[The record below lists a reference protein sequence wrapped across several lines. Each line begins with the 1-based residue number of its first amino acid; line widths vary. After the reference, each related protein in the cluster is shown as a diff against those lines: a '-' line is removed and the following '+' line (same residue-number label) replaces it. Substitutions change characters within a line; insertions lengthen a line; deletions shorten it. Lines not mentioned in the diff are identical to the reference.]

1 MVTNSFLLQRMLE
14 NKELT
19 ADVPQAVFQLLSSLM
34 GQSYPEVQS
43 FMDKFIK
50 SGGLILSINLKH
62 WSVLWF
68 TLIVLDET

>member
-1 MVTNSFLLQRMLE
+1 MLE
-14 NKELT
+14 NKDLA
-19 ADVPQAVFQLLSSLM
+19 ADIPQAVFQLLSSLI
-34 GQSYPEVQS
+34 GQSYSEVQS

-68 TLIVLDET
+68 TLNVLDGTLW